1 MSTNYRISTFIT
13 LGEQLTNALR
23 AGTLKPILEKATEEN
38 AWFTQASIRT
48 AIQAICENML
58 QPEAL
63 NRWLANYPIPNGFT
77 PKNVGVVMAGNV
89 PLVGF
94 FDLMCVCICGHRCR
108 VKYSSKDRVL
118 MEWIV
123 RTLQQI
129 DPSIDI
135 EPLAPNTPIDALIVS
150 GSDST
155 LLHFQKQYDELPC
168 LLRGTRHSLAVLSG
182 TESPEQLDGLAE
194 DIFLYF
200 GLGCRNVSRL
210 FVPTGY
216 DLNTLCTRLAQH
228 PVSHRPYLNNYRQ
241 SRAIRTMNGT
251 PMIDGG
257 FFLLCK
263 EEGDDNRISEIAYS
277 TYDTLGEV
285 ERWIADHD
293 DRIQCIVSE
302 VIRHPRRTGFGQ
314 AQHPSL
320 TDYPDGIDVIDFLL
334 RI

>member
-1 MSTNYRISTFIT
+1 
-13 LGEQLTNALR
+13 
-23 AGTLKPILEKATEEN
+23 
-38 AWFTQASIRT
+38 
-48 AIQAICENML
+48 
-58 QPEAL
+58 
-63 NRWLANYPIPNGFT
+63 
-77 PKNVGVVMAGNV
+77 
-89 PLVGF
+89 
-94 FDLMCVCICGHRCR
+94 
-108 VKYSSKDRVL
+108 

-123 RTLQQI
+123 RTLRQI
-129 DPSIDI
+129 DPDIDI
-135 EPLAPNTPIDALIVS
+135 EPLTPNTPIDALIVS

-155 LLHFQKQYDELPC
+155 LLHFQKQHDELPC

-216 DLNTLCTRLAQH
+216 DLNTLCARLAQH

-302 VIRHPRRTGFGQ
+302 IIRHPRRTGFGQ